1 MSRYIHQWKKQMRQD
16 GVNEDDLLEIKQDIS
31 SLRLPSR
38 FIHFGIHFDDRR
50 NKYTTTTYPLIFV
63 T

>member
-31 SLRLPSR
+31 SLRLLFP
-38 FIHFGIHFDDRR
+38 F
-50 NKYTTTTYPLIFV
+50 YPLTLSFSVMQKPIK
-63 T
+63 